1 MKRYFICLLTLLS
14 FGLNIQ
20 AQTITVDDIEALSEG
35 ETVQFKLHV
44 SGVTAMTSMHF
55 EVELPSGFMV
65 SGVNATTDWAAMF
78 SREGGVV
85 GAISSSDNALNGE
98 GDIATVSVVTPMTAV
113 GDYPVTI
120 NNIRINGTELG
131 TAVDFKIN
139 VVERHTIVLDETSI
153 VAPVAATDVNVR
165 VLRTIS
171 ANSWS
176 TICLPFAMSAAQLKA
191 AFGDDVELGDFK
203 GYETTTDGDDVIGIT
218 VMFSDATTIEA
229 NHPYI
234 IKVSNN
240 ITEFSVEEVDIAP
253 EEEPTVAAVKR
264 TKKQWS
270 EMIGTYVAQ
279 TTLDATC
286 LFLSENKFWYSAGN
300 TKMKAFRA
308 YFDFYDVLTE
318 IEDTYS
324 SRIILNFPD
333 DETTGI
339 RNIAPSMNNRYY
351 DLQGRQIDMPNKGIY
366 VKDGRKVVVK

>member
-1 MKRYFICLLTLLS
+1 
-14 FGLNIQ
+14 
-20 AQTITVDDIEALSEG
+20 
-35 ETVQFKLHV
+35 
-44 SGVTAMTSMHF
+44 
-55 EVELPSGFMV
+55 
-65 SGVNATTDWAAMF
+65 
-78 SREGGVV
+78 
-85 GAISSSDNALNGE
+85 
-98 GDIATVSVVTPMTAV
+98 
-113 GDYPVTI
+113 
-120 NNIRINGTELG
+120 
-131 TAVDFKIN
+131 
-139 VVERHTIVLDETSI
+139 
-153 VAPVAATDVNVR
+153 
-165 VLRTIS
+165 
-171 ANSWS
+171 
-176 TICLPFAMSAAQLKA
+176 
-191 AFGDDVELGDFK
+191 
-203 GYETTTDGDDVIGIT
+203 
-218 VMFSDATTIEA
+218 MFSDATTIEA